1 MHKQQSG
8 FGLIEILVA
17 VVVIVVLAGAGYL
30 FVQNMNSQSD
40 NTSTNNSSTESASMD
55 HEDHES
61 MMEGWQ
67 TFTSSTYDFSF
78 KYPENWSVAE
88 STVETFPNQPN
99 AIVKNEAGEEVLGV
113 YGYLGT
119 GCEDTP
125 TGNEPTEKVTVA
137 DTEVTVTKDCNSNW
151 SWIMAD
157 AADGS
162 DLTITTWSFLGEAD
176 ENEARMLLGSVTGLS
191 NIMAHDMAGHD
202 GM

>member
-17 VVVIVVLAGAGYL
+17 VVVIAVLAGAGYL

-40 NTSTNNSSTESASMD
+40 NTSNDNSSTESASMD

-61 MMEGWQ
+61 MMDGWQ

-88 STVETFPNQPN
+88 STVETYPNQPN
-99 AIVKNEAGEEVLGV
+99 AIVKNEAGEEVLGI

-119 GCEDTP
+119 GCEEP
-125 TGNEPTEKVTVA
+125 VTGNEPTTEVTVA
-137 DTEVTVTKDCNSNW
+137 DTEVTVAKDCNTNW
-151 SWIMAD
+151 GWID
-157 AADGS
+157 AQSADGS
-162 DLTITTWSFLGEAD
+162 ELTVTIWQFMGKAD
-176 ENEARMLLGSVTGLS
+176 EDNARMVLDSVTGLS
-191 NIMAHDMAGHD
+191 NIMAHAMAGHD

>member
-119 GCEDTP
+119 
-125 TGNEPTEKVTVA
+125 
-137 DTEVTVTKDCNSNW
+137 
-151 SWIMAD
+151 
-157 AADGS
+157 
-162 DLTITTWSFLGEAD
+162 
-176 ENEARMLLGSVTGLS
+176 
-191 NIMAHDMAGHD
+191 
-202 GM
+202 

>member
-1 MHKQQSG
+1 MHKRQSG
-8 FGLIEILVA
+8 FGLIEVLVA
-17 VVVIVVLAGAGYL
+17 VVVIAVLAGAGYL
-30 FVQNMNSQSD
+30 FVQNMNSQSN

-78 KYPENWSVAE
+78 KYPENWSVTE
-88 STVETFPNQPN
+88 STVETYPNQPN
-99 AIVKNEAGEEVLGV
+99 AIVKNEADEEVLGI

-119 GCEDTP
+119 GCEDMP

-137 DTEVTVTKDCNSNW
+137 DTEVTVAKDCNSNW
-151 SWIMAD
+151 SWVMAD

-162 DLTITTWSFLGEAD
+162 DLTITTWGFLGTAD
-176 ENEARMLLGSVTGLS
+176 EDNARMLLESVTGLS
-191 NIMAHDMAGHD
+191 DIMAHSMADHD